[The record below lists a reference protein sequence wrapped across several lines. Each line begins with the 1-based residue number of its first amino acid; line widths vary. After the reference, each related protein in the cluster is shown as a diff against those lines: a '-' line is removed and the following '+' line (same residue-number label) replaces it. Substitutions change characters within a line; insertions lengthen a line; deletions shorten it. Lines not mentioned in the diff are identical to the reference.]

1 MLHCRSRQRGHIRTP
16 LSRKTRCGWA
26 GAPGCARP
34 SEGTCGQR
42 RSASRGRVGFAF
54 TKEDLTEIRDSL
66 LASKVPTATCVGAIA
81 LCRVTV
87 PAQDTS
93 LGPEKTPF
101 FQALGITAEISRG
114 TVEILR
120 DVQLIKTGDRVGA
133 SGATLLNTLNLS
145 PSSFG
150 LIIRQG
156 SDCGSIDHPDV
167 LDVTEE
173 TLDSPE
179 GIRELASVCL
189 QIGSPAVESVPHSII
204 SGYKW
209 VLPLSGDR

>member
-1 MLHCRSRQRGHIRTP
+1 MREAVRGHLRTAP
-16 LSRKTRCGWA
+16 LWRNSCLT
-26 GAPGCARP
+26 
-34 SEGTCGQR
+34 
-42 RSASRGRVGFAF
+42 SRGRVGFAF

-87 PAQDTS
+87 PAQNTS
-93 LGPEKTPF
+93 LGPKKTPF

-156 SDCGSIDHPDV
+156 FDCGSIDHPDV

-189 QIGSPAVESVPHSII
+189 QIGYPAVESVPHSII
-204 SGYKW
+204 IGYKW
-209 VLPLSGDR
+209 VLALSGDR